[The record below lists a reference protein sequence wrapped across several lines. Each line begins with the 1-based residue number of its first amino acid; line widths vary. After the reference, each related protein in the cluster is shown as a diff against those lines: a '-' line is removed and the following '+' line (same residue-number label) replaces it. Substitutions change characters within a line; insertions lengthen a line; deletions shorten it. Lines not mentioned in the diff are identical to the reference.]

1 MPSRVL
7 RTILSILAILTVAG
21 SSWGLAQ
28 IFGIGPFSGGT
39 LTVVYR
45 LTDVDNDPNPGVLTL
60 KVSPEN
66 GKFKVTETYEKLAEQ
81 DEIQVFVFSH
91 GFTHAR
97 KGYLDLTPISALDTR
112 EVLPDKEI
120 LLPEGAK
127 LVTTEEVIIGGVKA
141 VQGIYTHPNY
151 EDQRAIIAI
160 GDVESRKILTYP
172 PLLRIEKQE
181 GEIWT
186 LVALTQLESVSMVP

>member
-1 MPSRVL
+1 MFTRKSRTVL
-7 RTILSILAILTVAG
+7 TMLVILTVAG

-28 IFGIGPFSGGT
+28 IFGIGPFNGGT
-39 LTVVYR
+39 LTVVYH
-45 LTDVDNDPNPGVLTL
+45 LTEVDNDPDPGVLTL

-66 GKFKVTETYEKLAEQ
+66 GKFKVTETYEKIAAQ
-81 DEIQVFVFSH
+81 DQLQVMVFSH
-91 GFTHAR
+91 GFSHAP

-112 EVLPDKEI
+112 EILPNKEI

-127 LVTTEEVIIGGVKA
+127 LVTTEEVVIGGVKA
-141 VQGIYTHPNY
+141 VQGIYTHPSY

-160 GDVESRKILTYP
+160 SDVESRKTLPYP
-172 PLLRIEKQE
+172 PLLRIEKLE
-181 GEIWT
+181 GQNWT

>member
-1 MPSRVL
+1 MSSRVL
-7 RTILSILAILTVAG
+7 RTILSILAIFTVAG

-28 IFGIGPFSGGT
+28 IFGVGPFSGGA
-39 LTVVYR
+39 LTVVYH
-45 LTDVDNDPNPGVLTL
+45 LTEIDNDPDPGVLTL

-66 GKFKVTETYEKLAEQ
+66 GKFKVIETYEKLAAE

-91 GFTHAR
+91 GFSHAP

-120 LLPEGAK
+120 LLPDGAK
-127 LVTTEEVIIGGVKA
+127 LVTAEEVIIGGVKA
-141 VQGIYTHPNY
+141 VQGIYTHPSY
-151 EDQRAIIAI
+151 EDQRAIVAI
-160 GDVESRKILTYP
+160 SDVESRKILPYP

-181 GEIWT
+181 GENWT
-186 LVALTQLESVSMVP
+186 LVALTQLQSVSLVP